1 MTNDIFEAWKK
12 EKFILVPQELLDDNE
27 TLVVLTDYMYWVKHE
42 EELQQWCKQYNI
54 NIEGMCIVFPN
65 PQTLTLFTLKL
76 S

>member
-12 EKFILVPQELLDDNE
+12 EKFILVPQELLDNNE

-54 NIEGMCIVFPN
+54 NIEGMFAYNCTCCVNRFYIIQF
-65 PQTLTLFTLKL
+65 
-76 S
+76 